1 MSPRLNRT
9 DEEDCQPSKR
19 SEEGVTHIDIAQEP
33 GRWQGGRHTSCQAR
47 QGPVLALDHS
57 PVTPSMYYVLG
68 SLLGSL
74 FLRLSERSKAKA
86 LLVPCSVSVT
96 DIQLSQW
103 IMRQYG
109 HPGNSKAAKRELA
122 QIVANVGDETGN
134 SKEARQPHW
143 ALQAAA
149 CLPASLVSRE
159 CPTIAMTIITVNLFG
174 SNSEAPF
181 FSEVF

>member
-1 MSPRLNRT
+1 MSPRLKRT
-9 DEEDCQPSKR
+9 DEEACQLSKG

-33 GRWQGGRHTSCQAR
+33 GRWLGGQHTSFQAR
-47 QGPVLALDHS
+47 QGPVLGLDHS
-57 PVTPSMYYVLG
+57 PVTPSMYYV
-68 SLLGSL
+68 LGSL

-86 LLVPCSVSVT
+86 LLVPCSVSVS

-159 CPTIAMTIITVNLFG
+159 CCNH
-174 SNSEAPF
+174 SHDHYYC
-181 FSEVF
+181 

>member
-1 MSPRLNRT
+1 MKNIVNSQQDQKKGSLTLTLRK
-9 DEEDCQPSKR
+9 S
-19 SEEGVTHIDIAQEP
+19 
-33 GRWQGGRHTSCQAR
+33 QGGGKEDGTPHVR
-47 QGPVLALDHS
+47 QDKDLFWALDHS

-149 CLPASLVSRE
+149 CLPASLVSVE
-159 CPTIAMTIITVNLFG
+159 CPTLAMTIITGNLFCFT
-174 SNSEAPF
+174 SETLF

>member
-1 MSPRLNRT
+1 MKKIVNSQKDHKKGSLTLTLRK
-9 DEEDCQPSKR
+9 S
-19 SEEGVTHIDIAQEP
+19 
-33 GRWQGGRHTSCQAR
+33 QGGGKEDGTPHVR
-47 QGPVLALDHS
+47 QGKARTCFGPSTSHQV
-57 PVTPSMYYVLG
+57 PPSMYYVLG

-109 HPGNSKAAKRELA
+109 HPGNSKPAKRELA

-159 CPTIAMTIITVNLFG
+159 CCNH
-174 SNSEAPF
+174 SHDHYYC
-181 FSEVF
+181 